1 MNTALVLG
9 AVIAV
14 GLAGGIAALFR
25 ACHTDTRRITAY
37 QHRQR
42 TANEV
47 MDDCARWRATRD
59 LKTCQAIWQLPTIP
73 QQRKETGQ

>member
-1 MNTALVLG
+1 MTATVVLG
-9 AVIAV
+9 VVIAV

-25 ACHTDTRRITAY
+25 ACRTDARSVAAY

-42 TANEV
+42 TANQV
-47 MDDCARWRATRD
+47 MDDRARWRATRD